1 VIESFGGKTIEVT
14 HTDSERRIILADV
27 ITYAL
32 RLGATK
38 LVDIGMLAGHV
49 AVELGHEVTGLMT
62 NDVEWGEE
70 VKHAA
75 RIAGERVREVPL
87 FPEYEEYVKGETDDL
102 INHAAEV
109 VPAGIFL
116 KHFAEGIPW
125 VHLDIE
131 RTARASSEKGLFVK
145 GPTGAGVRTL
155 IQLALLY
162 G

>member
-1 VIESFGGKTIEVT
+1 VV
-14 HTDSERRIILADV
+14 
-27 ITYAL
+27 
-32 RLGATK
+32 
-38 LVDIGMLAGHV
+38 
-49 AVELGHEVTGLMT
+49 LGHEVTGLMT

-162 G
+162 GWCPGAGFAEKEQQLWRGIPAPFSLRGLHEEE